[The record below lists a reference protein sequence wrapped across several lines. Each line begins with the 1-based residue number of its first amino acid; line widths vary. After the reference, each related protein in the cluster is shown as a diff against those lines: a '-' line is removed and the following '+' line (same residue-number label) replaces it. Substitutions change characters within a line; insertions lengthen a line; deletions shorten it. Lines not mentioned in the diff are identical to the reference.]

1 MLEVRK
7 PEEKD
12 LADLLYLLLKFREE
26 FADTFPQANIR
37 KVAIEIDNHFKNGF
51 ITNAYKDG
59 KLIGSIGAY
68 ESPWWFSDE
77 TFVAETW
84 FYVLPDHRDFTV
96 AKKLIQKIKNYAK
109 GKTIQI
115 PVSSGKDTAA
125 LYKRM
130 GFKKMGNIWR
140 YN

>member
-1 MLEVRK
+1 ML
-7 PEEKD
+7 
-12 LADLLYLLLKFREE
+12 
-26 FADTFPQANIR
+26 
-37 KVAIEIDNHFKNGF
+37 
-51 ITNAYKDG
+51 
-59 KLIGSIGAY
+59 
-68 ESPWWFSDE
+68 
-77 TFVAETW
+77 
-84 FYVLPDHRDFTV
+84 
-96 AKKLIQKIKNYAK
+96 QKIKNYAK

>member
-1 MLEVRK
+1 MLKIKTKLKRK
-7 PEEKD
+7 K
-12 LADLLYLLLKFREE
+12 
-26 FADTFPQANIR
+26 
-37 KVAIEIDNHFKNGF
+37 HNG
-51 ITNAYKDG
+51 
-59 KLIGSIGAY
+59 
-68 ESPWWFSDE
+68 
-77 TFVAETW
+77 
-84 FYVLPDHRDFTV
+84 DFMLT
-96 AKKLIQKIKNYAK
+96 KILIQKIKNYAK

>member
-84 FYVLPDHRDFTV
+84 FCLNKY
-96 AKKLIQKIKNYAK
+96 
-109 GKTIQI
+109 
-115 PVSSGKDTAA
+115 
-125 LYKRM
+125 
-130 GFKKMGNIWR
+130 
-140 YN
+140 